1 MKNMMRKC
9 ALAATAFLMSVLL
22 GQLARAEEQ
31 RIELQTR
38 PGVTDAFLVT
48 PPPGPP
54 FASMI
59 LFTGGPGILGKTM
72 KNFLIRSRGKFAA
85 AGFLVASIDV
95 PSDRASGYDA
105 VFRGSAEH
113 ARDIAAVI
121 AWLRQKVA
129 VKVWLV
135 GTSTGT
141 ISAANAAAR
150 LRGSA
155 GGDGLVMTST
165 FVPATSPP
173 PSIPNVVDVAAITI
187 PTLFVH
193 NRNDD
198 CETSQF
204 QNVMPLMDRFTHASP
219 KELLVV
225 AGGSVPQSGPCDSF
239 ARHGYFGIEDDVIAQ
254 IVRWIKSR
262 N

>member
-1 MKNMMRKC
+1 MTH
-9 ALAATAFLMSVLL
+9 ALAGAMFLAAMFL
-22 GQLARAEEQ
+22 GLSARAEDQ

-48 PPPGPP
+48 APPGQP

-59 LFTGGPGILGKTM
+59 LFTGGPGILAKRM
-72 KNFLIRSRGKFAA
+72 QNFLIRSRGTFAA
-85 AGFLVASIDV
+85 AGFLVASIDA
-95 PSDRASGYDA
+95 PSDHPTGYDA
-105 VFRGSAEH
+105 VFRSSAEQ
-113 ARDIAAVI
+113 ARDVAGVI
-121 AWLRQKVA
+121 AWLRQKAA
-129 VKVWLV
+129 VPVWLV

-150 LRGSA
+150 LKGSA
-155 GGDGLVMTST
+155 GGDGLVMTSS

-173 PSIPNVVDVAAITI
+173 PSIPSLVDVGSITL

-193 NRNDD
+193 NRNEA

-204 QNVMPLMDRFTHASP
+204 QNVMPLMERFTHAAP
-219 KELLVV
+219 KELIVV
-225 AGGSVPQSGPCDSF
+225 AGGSPPQSGPCDPY
-239 ARHGYFGIEDDVIAQ
+239 ARHGYFGIEDEVVGE

-262 N
+262 K